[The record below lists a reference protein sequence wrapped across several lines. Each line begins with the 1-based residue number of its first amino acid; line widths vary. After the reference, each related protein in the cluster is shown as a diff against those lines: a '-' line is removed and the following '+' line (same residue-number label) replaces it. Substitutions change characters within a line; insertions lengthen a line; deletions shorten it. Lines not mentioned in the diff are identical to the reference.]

1 MSEAGPRTPDGPVH
15 SPDPGTS
22 KAAAAQRWPLGRT
35 AGVAVLALLL
45 FSVAAVVA
53 GGLALVSLRDS
64 RTRVVNTIDP
74 AALQA
79 QLLDTALVNQETGV
93 RGYALSAQRAFLA
106 PYTDGVAQ
114 QKNAID
120 GLNSLI
126 GQLPSSTEAA
136 LASVTA
142 QARYWRSHYAEPTI
156 AQVSRTGKPVVSPD
170 IITGKADFDALR
182 AKVAMLEAD
191 ISGARS
197 QAIATLT
204 DAGTTLDAV
213 FIGVGVG
220 LAVIVVLLAL
230 GLRALAIRPL
240 HRLAGQARQVAGGD
254 FEHEVSVRGP
264 REVTDLAAAVNTMR
278 ERILTELAATRTANA
293 VLQARAED
301 LERSNSELEQ
311 FAYVA
316 SHDLQEP
323 LRKVASFTQLLQR
336 RYAGKLDARAD
347 QYIEFAV
354 DGATRMQALI
364 NDLLT
369 YSRVGRS
376 AREPALVSSDAA
388 LVQARNNLAASIEE
402 SGATIE
408 TGHLPLVMAELPL
421 LTAVF
426 QNLLSN
432 ALKFS
437 GGKPPRVVVTVT
449 RDEPFWLF
457 SFADNGIGIDPD
469 YAERIFVIFQRLH
482 ERTAY
487 PGTGIGLSM
496 SRKIIEYFGGKIWL
510 DTTFAEGARFL
521 FTLPMPPE
529 TMSRE
534 IEPQE
539 IEPQEIEPQEIEP
552 QEIEPQEIEPQ
563 EIEEAPGTQEP
574 EENRQIP
581 QSPQLPADEEPD
593 A

>member
-1 MSEAGPRTPDGPVH
+1 MSEV
-15 SPDPGTS
+15 SPEAPGEPASSPPPGSST
-22 KAAAAQRWPLGRT
+22 ADAVRRWPLSRT
-35 AGVAVLALLL
+35 VGLAVLALLL
-45 FSVAAVVA
+45 CSVAIVVA
-53 GGLALVSLRDS
+53 GGLALVSLHHARD
-64 RTRVVNTIDP
+64 RVVNTIDP

-93 RGYALSAQRAFLA
+93 RGYALSAQQSFLS
-106 PYTDGVAQ
+106 PYTEGVTQAQ
-114 QKNAID
+114 DAINALD
-120 GLNSLI
+120 AVI
-126 GQLPSSTEAA
+126 GQLPDSTKAA

-142 QARYWRSHYAEPTI
+142 QARYWRARYAEPTI
-156 AQVSRTGKPVVSPD
+156 AQVSRTGKPAVSPD
-170 IITGKADFDALR
+170 ITTGKADFDALR
-182 AKVAMLEAD
+182 AKIAMLEAD
-191 ISGARS
+191 ISGTRG
-197 QAIATLT
+197 QAVASLD
-204 DAGTTLDAV
+204 DAATTLDAV
-213 FIGVGVG
+213 FVAVAIG
-220 LAVIVVLLAL
+220 LAVIVVLLVV
-230 GLRALAIRPL
+230 GLRATVIRPL
-240 HRLAGQARQVAGGD
+240 HRLAAQARRVADGD
-254 FEHEVSVRGP
+254 FGHEVSVRGP
-264 REVTDLAAAVNTMR
+264 REVTNLAADVNTMR
-278 ERILTELAATRTANA
+278 ERILRELAATRAVNA
-293 VLQARAED
+293 DLQAHAED
-301 LERSNSELEQ
+301 LQRSNAELEQ

-364 NDLLT
+364 NDLLA

-388 LVQARNNLAASIEE
+388 LVQARNNLAASIED

-437 GGKPPRVVVTVT
+437 GGKPPRVIVTVT

-457 SFADNGIGIDPD
+457 SFADSGIGVDPE

-482 ERTAY
+482 ERAAY
-487 PGTGIGLSM
+487 PGTGIGLAM

-529 TMSRE
+529 TMFEE
-534 IEPQE
+534 IDETSE
-539 IEPQEIEPQEIEP
+539 
-552 QEIEPQEIEPQ
+552 
-563 EIEEAPGTQEP
+563 TQEP
-574 EENRQIP
+574 ETDRQIP
-581 QSPQLPADEEPD
+581 QSRELTADEEPD
-593 A
+593 D